1 MAALGYGGPLLG
13 ITLSS
18 LWTEPEGKKFR
29 FRLDG
34 TVATTFSFTFTPLAL
49 TSLGTPNLHS
59 SQCVVRIRVRM
70 PYEYPVWMDLY
81 A

>member
-34 TVATTFSFTFTPLAL
+34 TVATTGLETNTKA
-49 TSLGTPNLHS
+49 
-59 SQCVVRIRVRM
+59 
-70 PYEYPVWMDLY
+70 
-81 A
+81 